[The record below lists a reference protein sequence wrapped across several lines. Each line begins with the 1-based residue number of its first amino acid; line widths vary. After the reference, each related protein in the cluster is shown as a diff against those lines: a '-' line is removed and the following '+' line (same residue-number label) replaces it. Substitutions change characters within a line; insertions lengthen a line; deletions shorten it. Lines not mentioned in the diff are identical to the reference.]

1 MNARYVCN
9 NMYIRQTHPN
19 ARMHAQLKYKQGED
33 LNVLVYRFYDAPPD
47 PGFAGPN
54 YVTPDNTYPK
64 RCVHIQPTYH
74 SRLLRAMPPTPSRNE
89 YLGPAPHVTGYRFDA
104 GERTARIEWWDPYVR
119 TLWVGRGTW
128 GVELYFDETVRGWV
142 SRPRGDF
149 DAGVDLER
157 YMGP

>member
-1 MNARYVCN
+1 MRTYFPVHRPLAACYAK
-9 NMYIRQTHPN
+9 THPS
-19 ARMHAQLKYKQGED
+19 D
-33 LNVLVYRFYDAPPD
+33 
-47 PGFAGPN
+47 
-54 YVTPDNTYPK
+54 
-64 RCVHIQPTYH
+64 
-74 SRLLRAMPPTPSRNE
+74 RNE

-119 TLWVGRGTW
+119 TLWIGRGTW

-149 DAGVDLER
+149 DPGVDLER